1 MTVFKKAAVAFAAM
15 SMVAAPIA
23 ASAAPVAQ
31 SLSIAKFSGARSAAS
46 LGDESRLEGDSGV
59 IIAIA
64 AAVAVIV
71 GIVIAADGSDDTPTS
86 P

>member
-1 MTVFKKAAVAFAAM
+1 MNFVKKASVAFAAI

-31 SLSIAKFSGARSAAS
+31 TLSVAKFSGARASAD
-46 LGDESRLEGDSGV
+46 LNGESRLEGDSGI
-59 IIAIA
+59 IIAIL
-64 AAVAVIV
+64 AAVAVIA
-71 GIVIAADGSDDTPTS
+71 GIVIAADGSDSTPTS